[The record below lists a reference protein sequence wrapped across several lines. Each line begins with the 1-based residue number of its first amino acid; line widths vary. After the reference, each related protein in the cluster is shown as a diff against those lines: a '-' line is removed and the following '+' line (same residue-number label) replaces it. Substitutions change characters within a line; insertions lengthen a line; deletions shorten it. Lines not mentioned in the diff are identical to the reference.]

1 LGRGCRELVARA
13 GGVGAFRAG
22 QGGASADVVGD
33 ELAGRAR
40 GGVEGGVPRREENVA
55 AFKVQGAREVNG
67 VVAAQGVLGGEITGV
82 AGELL
87 VDRDDAQF
95 GVEILERGD
104 RADLG
109 RFVDAAAASGR
120 CERCACLGVNELA

>member
-1 LGRGCRELVARA
+1 CVAGLIFWRLSWRRARPSRSLRLVSRQLTTPPFRTGQRRVLG
-13 GGVGAFRAG
+13 
-22 QGGASADVVGD
+22 SADVVGD

-55 AFKVQGAREVNG
+55 AFKVQGTREMDG

-109 RFVDAAAASGR
+109 RFVDAA
-120 CERCACLGVNELA
+120 